1 MKWLYYIIPILLIL
15 LFVWFFGD
23 IIVYMIIAAIL
34 SFIGRP
40 LMKILQKVRI
50 KKWQVPN
57 ALAAVI
63 TLLTVYGFVVS
74 IGLSLIPVVSEQAR
88 TIAQINPD
96 EVIESFQE
104 PIDKVQQWLEDNEI
118 KIAGLTEEE
127 PSPKASGP
135 LPPVVLVQVPGDTL
149 KPIAE
154 VDTNMVAKPYRP
166 AMHELQQ
173 YMVADEPTVSE
184 EEKGKQ
190 DVFQSFIR
198 DQIISIASSVR
209 LSSLLNDIGSFFGN
223 LFVAFFAVSFIAFF
237 FLKESELLS
246 GIVFNLV
253 PSGSEDRV
261 KSVVE
266 KLKPLLSRYFLG
278 VLFEVLLVGGLL
290 SLGLSILG
298 VPNALFIGFFAGTLN
313 VIPYVGP
320 IVGAVLGLIFTTLA
334 SLELGFSRE
343 LLFLLSKVAIVFS
356 IVQLID
362 NLVFQP
368 LIYSSSVKAHPLE
381 VFIVI
386 LMAGNL
392 AGPLGMIAAIP
403 VYTIF
408 RAVAQEFLS
417 EFKIVKSMTKG
428 I

>member
-1 MKWLYYIIPILLIL
+1 MKWLYYIIPALFVL
-15 LFVWFFGD
+15 LFVWFFSD
-23 IIVYMIIAAIL
+23 IIVYMIVAAII

-40 LMKILQKVRI
+40 LMKLLQKAKI
-50 KKWQVPN
+50 KKWQIPN
-57 ALAAVI
+57 ALAALI
-63 TLLTVYGFVVS
+63 TLLSVYGFVVLV
-74 IGLSLIPVVSEQAR
+74 GMSLIPVVSEQAR

-104 PIDKVQQWLEDNEI
+104 PIDKVQGWLEKNQI

-127 PSPKASGP
+127 IIPAISKP

-149 KPIAE
+149 KPLADL
-154 VDTNMVAKPYRP
+154 DTNLVARPYRP
-166 AMHELQQ
+166 AMSQLQK
-173 YMVADEPTVSE
+173 YMAAGDVPDE
-184 EEKGKQ
+184 KQKKDGKKAA
-190 DVFQSFIR
+190 FQNLVGDR
-198 DQIISIASSVR
+198 IIAIASSVR
-209 LSSLLNDIGSFFGN
+209 LSSLLNNVGSFIGN
-223 LFVAFFAVSFIAFF
+223 FFVAFFAVSFISFF
-237 FLKESELLS
+237 FLKESQLIGQIIYTLTPKGYESRAESIL
-246 GIVFNLV
+246 
-253 PSGSEDRV
+253 
-261 KSVVE
+261 E

-290 SLGLSILG
+290 SLGLSIIG
-298 VPNALFIGFFAGTLN
+298 VPNALFIGFFAGMLN

-320 IVGAVLGLIFTTLA
+320 IIGAVLGLFFATLA
-334 SLELGFSRE
+334 SLEIGFSRE
-343 LLFLLSKVAIVFS
+343 LFFLLTKVATVFA

-381 VFIVI
+381 IFIVI
-386 LMAGNL
+386 LMAGTL

-417 EFKIVKSMTKG
+417 EFKIVK
-428 I
+428 